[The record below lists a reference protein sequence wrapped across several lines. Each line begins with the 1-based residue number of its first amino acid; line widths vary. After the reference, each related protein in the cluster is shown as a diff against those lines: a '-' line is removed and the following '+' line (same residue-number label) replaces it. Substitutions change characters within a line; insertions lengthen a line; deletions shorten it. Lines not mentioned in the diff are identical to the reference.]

1 MSFTGFDPEAFR
13 FLFEIGFNNNTE
25 WFELNRNRYKK
36 FVQQPMRQLAAELM
50 PTALDIDPNFNTS
63 LNATVS
69 RIRRDTRFTRD
80 KSPYRNHVWIGYR
93 YPKTRISE
101 GCTLWFEITPQG
113 YDYGAGFYSADS
125 AMMERYRKRL
135 TSDPA
140 GFLAL
145 AEELEAAGFTYA
157 ADAYKKQHFPDAP
170 ERIRPYINVRS
181 FAWEKSVSGVADL
194 IAPSGILDRL
204 RSEFT
209 LLAPMYRY
217 INSIANEVSSELT
230 EE

>member
-25 WFELNRNRYKK
+25 WFGLNRDRYKK

-50 PTALDIDPNFNTS
+50 PTALEIDPNFNTS

-125 AMMERYRKRL
+125 AMMERYRK
-135 TSDPA
+135 
-140 GFLAL
+140 G
-145 AEELEAAGFTYA
+145 
-157 ADAYKKQHFPDAP
+157 
-170 ERIRPYINVRS
+170 
-181 FAWEKSVSGVADL
+181 
-194 IAPSGILDRL
+194 
-204 RSEFT
+204 
-209 LLAPMYRY
+209 
-217 INSIANEVSSELT
+217 
-230 EE
+230 

>member
-1 MSFTGFDPEAFR
+1 M
-13 FLFEIGFNNNTE
+13 
-25 WFELNRNRYKK
+25 
-36 FVQQPMRQLAAELM
+36 
-50 PTALDIDPNFNTS
+50 
-63 LNATVS
+63 
-69 RIRRDTRFTRD
+69 
-80 KSPYRNHVWIGYR
+80 WIGYR

-125 AMMERYRKRL
+125 AMMERYRRRL

-170 ERIRPYINVRS
+170 ERIRSYINVRS

-194 IAPSGILDRL
+194 ISPSGILDRL
-204 RSEFT
+204 RAEFT

-217 INSIANEVSSELT
+217 INSIANEVSGELT